1 MTNELVPPA
10 LDPPVSSGFYKQVV
24 GVAAPLGANTIVVVT
39 DVFTGLPLEM
49 PVNII
54 IMNVFWSALVPLT
67 SANNA
72 QATSQMVL
80 IEDLNNL
87 TGNIYLGDY
96 NLIEDVN
103 ATLST
108 ENLAPYAFGQ
118 AVYRYVGVEC
128 SKNLPLYPIT
138 GGTLKLV
145 IQ

>member
-49 PVNII
+49 PVNSI

-72 QATSQMVL
+72 QATSQMV
-80 IEDLNNL
+80 
-87 TGNIYLGDY
+87 
-96 NLIEDVN
+96 LIEDVN